1 VCYYI
6 DMNINF
12 TKEDIPKISSLV
24 IKEILNKK
32 EDKAVVVAL
41 FGELGSGKTTLTQ
54 QIAKQLGVKENI
66 NSPTYVIMKIYDINK
81 NSLYYDFFKKII
93 HIDAYRLES
102 SLELLKIG
110 WEEIQKDENNLII
123 IEWPE
128 KVNDIIPKDI
138 LKINLSHI
146 DEETRSLTTNTD

>member
-1 VCYYI
+1 M
-6 DMNINF
+6 DMNFIN
-12 TKEDIPKISSLV
+12 EDIPRISSLI

-32 EDKAVVVAL
+32 ANKAVILAL

-54 QIAKQLGVKENI
+54 EIAKQLGVKDNI
-66 NSPTYVIMKIYDINK
+66 NSPTYVIMKIYDVNK

-128 KVNDIIPKDI
+128 KVEDIIPEDI
-138 LKINLSHI
+138 IKIKLSHI
-146 DEETRSLTTNTD
+146 DEGTRNIVVKTD

>member
-1 VCYYI
+1 M
-6 DMNINF
+6 DMNFIN
-12 TKEDIPKISSLV
+12 EDIPRISSLI

-32 EDKAVVVAL
+32 ANKAVILAL

-54 QIAKQLGVKENI
+54 EIAKQLGVKDNI
-66 NSPTYVIMKIYDINK
+66 NSPTYVIMKIYDVNN

-128 KVNDIIPKDI
+128 KVEDIIPEDI
-138 LKINLSHI
+138 IKIKLSHI
-146 DEETRSLTTNTD
+146 DEGTRNIVVKTD